1 MSRDSVP
8 VTIQIM
14 GNDYRISCP
23 EREREALT
31 EAGSH
36 LDAKMQEI
44 RNTGKAIGVE
54 RVAVIA
60 ALNISYELLKLKADI
75 AQHDAQVHYRL
86 EALLDEVQIALR
98 NSAEMEV

>member
-8 VTIQIM
+8 VTVEIM
-14 GNDYRISCP
+14 GNGYRISCP
-23 EREREALT
+23 EAERDALR

-36 LDAKMQEI
+36 LDVKMQEI
-44 RNTGKAIGVE
+44 RDTGKAIGVE

-60 ALNISYELLKLKADI
+60 ALNISYELLKLKAEM
-75 AQHDAQVHYRL
+75 AEQNAQVQLRL

-98 NSAEMEV
+98 NSAEIEV